1 MSNLLEKPSKNSLEF
16 IKIVGIFFVTLG
28 NTLKLLGPP
37 SQIDTLHL
45 GFRSFSRQSKY
56 IIKYDQ
62 KYITHCIHE
71 QFNVIILSG
80 GLIYSDSS
88 MFYALKQ
95 L

>member
-45 GFRSFSRQSKY
+45 GLADNQN
-56 IIKYDQ
+56 
-62 KYITHCIHE
+62 T
-71 QFNVIILSG
+71 
-80 GLIYSDSS
+80 
-88 MFYALKQ
+88 
-95 L
+95 